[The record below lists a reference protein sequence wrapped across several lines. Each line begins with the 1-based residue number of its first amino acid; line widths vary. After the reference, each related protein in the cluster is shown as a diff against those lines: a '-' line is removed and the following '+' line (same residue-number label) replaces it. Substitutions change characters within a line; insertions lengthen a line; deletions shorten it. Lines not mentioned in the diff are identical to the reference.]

1 MSRQERRGR
10 GQPASLTGSSVWPD
24 LPALER
30 TLPANARSWR
40 WPPWV
45 SSSVTASVAY
55 GAGGM
60 DRIVRYRRGWML

>member
-1 MSRQERRGR
+1 MGHQGKKEP
-10 GQPASLTGSSVWPD
+10 GQPTSLSCSAVWPD

-30 TLPANARSWR
+30 TLPAKARSWR

-55 GAGGM
+55 GAGG
-60 DRIVRYRRGWML
+60 IWIEL